1 MLVTLPFRGIFRL
14 EDTWTESA
22 NAEGVASND
31 RLSGQLDRT
40 AGKGFQLFKQ
50 SRHLSHD
57 SMESCGGRELRFH
70 FSTLAG
76 RLRVWGIEGGVVEG
90 VRSGPH
96 LFFFLTPFSSVS
108 SWFGPLTAHLRH
120 AKNILH
126 FDFCPGWA
134 TRKRP
139 KSPYLGL
146 YSCQPI
152 ARYQV
157 TLNHRCPPQIATL
170 HFLHLVFSKLAS
182 FHAISIWGSEG
193 VSLRDEGGVL
203 GAARCSRAGWPLS
216 TRGQQRPSGKTTKKR
231 LQALPNIPW
240 GAKPPPTENH

>member
-1 MLVTLPFRGIFRL
+1 MIQWKVVVAVNSAFISPRWLVGCVFGELKEVWLR
-14 EDTWTESA
+14 
-22 NAEGVASND
+22 V
-31 RLSGQLDRT
+31 SGQVLT
-40 AGKGFQLFKQ
+40 
-50 SRHLSHD
+50 
-57 SMESCGGRELRFH
+57 C
-70 FSTLAG
+70 
-76 RLRVWGIEGGVVEG
+76 
-90 VRSGPH
+90 
-96 LFFFLTPFSSVS
+96 FFFLTPFSSVS

-182 FHAISIWGSEG
+182 FRAISVWGSEG

>member
-96 LFFFLTPFSSVS
+96 LFFFSYTFLISLLLVWSADGTPSTCQKHTALRLLSRLGHAEAAKVTVFRLVFLSAYCPIPGDFKSSVPSTNRDS
-108 SWFGPLTAHLRH
+108 SLSPSGLQQAGQFPRYQHLGVGRC
-120 AKNILH
+120 
-126 FDFCPGWA
+126 FSEGRGRCPG
-134 TRKRP
+134 
-139 KSPYLGL
+139 
-146 YSCQPI
+146 SCTMFKG
-152 ARYQV
+152 RV
-157 TLNHRCPPQIATL
+157 
-170 HFLHLVFSKLAS
+170 AS
-182 FHAISIWGSEG
+182 IY
-193 VSLRDEGGVL
+193 
-203 GAARCSRAGWPLS
+203 
-216 TRGQQRPSGKTTKKR
+216 QRPAAPLGEDYQKTSPGIAKYSLGGKTT
-231 LQALPNIPW
+231 PN
-240 GAKPPPTENH
+240 